1 MLRECRNVHVTGG
14 NLLLDPCDP
23 QLASY
28 SSEGLSQLKND
39 AIEKVQM
46 LVPVKEAECSYD
58 FDASKLGSFTVD
70 EGPLKS
76 VSHNFYLHAPTARD
90 NAMKAVKGLKVV
102 LLEGYQLCQ
111 INLFDQTD
119 LMNLFG
125 SDPFVENGYPG
136 EFAWKDNEFLTAVQE
151 GHRFLLVE
159 MSLAPQAIF
168 EGVNTVLDLYTFPS
182 LGDPSSGI
190 PSSWHRIHSKQG
202 GGRKGLTRTFL
213 DLFTK
218 TFLSAESVSEVVART
233 CYAPRSHMTTV
244 LNQEVVHR
252 STFGRDGSPSEF
264 NVHDVLRWESYRNPC
279 QFHTILVISCG
290 SSTSAGSG
298 LSPIVTAPNVYWMND
313 ANSYSAIRPRRPL
326 QSTLYYTG
334 SHWGMSL
341 QFVGTTQWFR
351 EDGSSHAAQVL
362 STLAD
367 ENLRMKRGP
376 YCIAFGSYNQFEQV
390 DGPLLVDLELAP
402 NYLVN
407 RSRVAIPEAKR
418 LANVSALL
426 NAAISPT
433 YGLGLTEMR
442 TYLFAPT
449 TIEVSSRDLKS

>member
-1 MLRECRNVHVTGG
+1 MRHTRLSWTV
-14 NLLLDPCDP
+14 LDPCDP

-102 LLEGYQLCQ
+102 LLEGSLGVGKTGSIATLVMLSGYQLCQ

-218 TFLSAESVSEVVART
+218 VYTESSSEDLFVCRERFRGCSEDMLRATIAYDNCPEPGSCTQEHFWSRRQSFRIQRSRCSSLGELSQSLPISHHPRDFLRVIYLSRFRTLAHRNCAQCLFDETFSSSS
-233 CYAPRSHMTTV
+233 PTV
-244 LNQEVVHR
+244 LH
-252 STFGRDGSPSEF
+252 GP
-264 NVHDVLRWESYRNPC
+264 H
-279 QFHTILVISCG
+279 LVIS
-290 SSTSAGSG
+290 SSHFRIGHY
-298 LSPIVTAPNVYWMND
+298 LVE
-313 ANSYSAIRPRRPL
+313 RRN
-326 QSTLYYTG
+326 STL
-334 SHWGMSL
+334 S
-341 QFVGTTQWFR
+341 V
-351 EDGSSHAAQVL
+351 
-362 STLAD
+362 
-367 ENLRMKRGP
+367 
-376 YCIAFGSYNQFEQV
+376 
-390 DGPLLVDLELAP
+390 
-402 NYLVN
+402 
-407 RSRVAIPEAKR
+407 
-418 LANVSALL
+418 
-426 NAAISPT
+426 
-433 YGLGLTEMR
+433 
-442 TYLFAPT
+442 
-449 TIEVSSRDLKS
+449 